1 MPRIRR
7 LGIAA
12 VMTAAMALGGAPA
25 FATEA
30 LTPSGY
36 VTDVD
41 GFLSDEERAT
51 IATSAESFSTP

>member
-1 MPRIRR
+1 
-7 LGIAA
+7 
-12 VMTAAMALGGAPA
+12 MTAAMALGGAPA

-41 GFLSDEERAT
+41 GFGIMPDSLKGN
-51 IATSAESFSTP
+51 F